1 MSIMDENNEKQEN
14 KRLNII
20 LIAILVVSILDFIT
34 TLIKG

>member
-1 MSIMDENNEKQEN
+1 MDENNEKKEN

-20 LIAILVVSILDFIT
+20 LIAILIVSILDFIT

>member
-1 MSIMDENNEKQEN
+1 MKSKDGT

-20 LIAILVVSILDFIT
+20 LIAIFVISILDFIT